1 MPDMVVGALGTA
13 ENKTESLPSGA
24 VIQVSRWEAHP
35 TCTDLQHT
43 QATPHFIHTGFAA
56 PMALGSPRQL
66 VGVYLRL
73 EQINGDLNFYAG

>member
-1 MPDMVVGALGTA
+1 MVVGALGTA

-66 VGVYLRL
+66 VAFRANKRRSKLLSRVERL
-73 EQINGDLNFYAG
+73 